1 MEPAW
6 RQTEAEAESRLC
18 QAEQSSKQMRT
29 ARRRTPA
36 RRLDPTPNE
45 DGDEDDDDDDDEV
58 EAAETHCQMNYP
70 SAEKAGTEMCL
81 TQAGKFEDILSIHLR
96 PGADVGGRAE
106 GQPRS
111 WAAEEAETAKREKR
125 TRSTG
130 TTATDHLH

>member
-1 MEPAW
+1 M
-6 RQTEAEAESRLC
+6 
-18 QAEQSSKQMRT
+18 
-29 ARRRTPA
+29 RRRTPA
-36 RRLDPTPNE
+36 RRLDSTPNK
-45 DGDEDDDDDDDEV
+45 DGDEDDDDDEV

-81 TQAGKFEDILSIHLR
+81 KQAGRFADILSIRFR

-111 WAAEEAETAKREKR
+111 WAAEAAETAKREKR

-130 TTATDHLH
+130 TATRDHLH